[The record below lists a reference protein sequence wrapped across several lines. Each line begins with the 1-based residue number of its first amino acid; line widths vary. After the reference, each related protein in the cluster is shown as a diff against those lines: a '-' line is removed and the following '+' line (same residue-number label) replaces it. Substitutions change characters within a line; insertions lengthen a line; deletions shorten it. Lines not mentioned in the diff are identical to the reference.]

1 MHRSLVWLAA
11 LLTTVST
18 LLSTSPGHAGPL
30 SQPLIIMVRHAE
42 KAADDDRDPS
52 LSDSGL
58 RRAQDLAAAL
68 ADSPPVAIFVSP
80 YQRTRLTSEPVARA
94 VGVEPTVVPIEGD
107 VAQYAQDVASAI
119 EALDAT
125 GPVLVVGHSNTIP
138 ALIGAFGAREPE
150 IAEDDYDHLYILRR
164 WGDARVDLIQTRYG
178 ARSGE

>member
-1 MHRSLVWLAA
+1 MLRVTIVLLAVLAVLLAA
-11 LLTTVST
+11 
-18 LLSTSPGHAGPL
+18 SPGRADPL

-52 LSDSGL
+52 LSESGL
-58 RRAQDLAAAL
+58 QRAEDLAAAL
-68 ADSPPVAIFVSP
+68 ADSPPAAILVSP
-80 YQRTRLTSEPVARA
+80 YRRTRLTAEPVARA
-94 VGVEPTVVPIEGD
+94 AGVEPAVVPIEGD
-107 VAQYAQDVASAI
+107 IAQYAQDVASAI
-119 EALDAT
+119 EALDAS